1 MQVIAKRPWGL
12 LPQTPVKSTDV
23 AKLVPTFTEERSEPE
38 IQKTAECLRQRRSLT
53 IAPEEAKKVSRE
65 TSASLSRMN
74 GTIDNIP
81 WKEDDS

>member
-1 MQVIAKRPWGL
+1 M
-12 LPQTPVKSTDV
+12 
-23 AKLVPTFTEERSEPE
+23 
-38 IQKTAECLRQRRSLT
+38 AECLRQRRSLT

-81 WKEDDS
+81 WKEDADLKK

>member
-1 MQVIAKRPWGL
+1 M
-12 LPQTPVKSTDV
+12 
-23 AKLVPTFTEERSEPE
+23 
-38 IQKTAECLRQRRSLT
+38 AECLRQRRSLT

-81 WKEDDS
+81 WKEDDLASVKFYSDNEN